1 MADWPPRPKRS
12 SVFIDAALDH
22 AAQKEPMQLVRI
34 RDLSEGGAKIEGKA
48 PPVGTNVV
56 LSRGALEFPARVV
69 WASGRFFGIAFD
81 TPADMDQIMRATGV
95 AKSPARPAHAA
106 ALTAR
111 YPTGDVGAQRRRTPL
126 PDRATFG
133 LRVMGRP

>member
-1 MADWPPRPKRS
+1 MADWPTRPKRS

-22 AAQKEPMQLVRI
+22 AAQREPMQLVRI

-48 PPVGTNVV
+48 PPVGAHVI
-56 LSRGALEFPARVV
+56 LSRGVLEFPARVV

-81 TPADMDQIMRATGV
+81 TPADIDQVMRATGQ
-95 AKSPARPAHAA
+95 AKAPERPAHAA

-111 YPTGDVGAQRRRTPL
+111 YPAGDGGPQRRRAP
-126 PDRATFG
+126 PAIRATFG
-133 LRVMGRP
+133 LRITAQP